1 MPIPPSSASGTST
14 APDPDQLL
22 ALALADPSGALV
34 AARAVLAGTPD
45 PRLASAAHQTI
56 GVVFRHYGAIEESIA
71 QLRWARRWAQVAG
84 DTERVLDVTSSLG
97 VALALAGRIRPALT
111 ALDDAV
117 AGGSGRTRGRI
128 LIRRAHVF
136 WLIGRYHQGLI
147 DAREAVRLLR
157 RDEALWQARAFNHR
171 AMFHL
176 ALGEAGRADRD
187 HARSEQLFLASGQHA
202 EYAYV
207 RMERGLAAHAQGDL
221 PRALR
226 MLHRAGELF
235 ARLDVVEPDLA
246 INRSAVLLAAGLTR
260 EAVAVA
266 EQALADL
273 VENSGSAAS
282 AAALHRSAAQ
292 AALADGDPQAAARHA
307 ERALT
312 HYRRSSHP
320 RAAAEVRLV
329 LLRAQLAGDDA
340 RKRPDLL
347 RRAVGLARSVDGQD
361 VELAGAAHLLAGQL
375 ALAQRR
381 PRLAQNELRAA
392 VPPRRA
398 PTSAQVTGWLARAT
412 QRAAAHDG
420 PGLVRAC
427 AAGLRV
433 LDTHLSTLG
442 ATELRS
448 AATAQG
454 AALATLALRHA
465 IDLGDPELVLTWS
478 ERWRA
483 VVLAAPPVR
492 PPSDPALAAELTAL
506 RATIRRLADSDNP
519 SLRRDRRRLEERVR
533 SRVLHQPGHGAIESR
548 PASGRT
554 VMAALRTHRF
564 GPAPELVHLTV
575 IDGTL
580 YAVQVQDG
588 AARLHRVG
596 PVESARRELDHVLF
610 ALRRE
615 ISGTG
620 RRPMDAVG
628 LGRRLQT
635 ALLGEVAEQLEGEDV
650 VLAPPGSLHAV
661 PWSLLPA
668 LRDRA
673 VVVAPSATVWLRALA
688 ADPPATD
695 RVVLVGGPRLGAA
708 QIEIDAL
715 AGLYP
720 AATVLTGSAAT
731 VQAVTA
737 AMDGARLVH
746 IAAHGTLRADSP
758 LFSAIEL
765 ADGPLT
771 GYDLEQVQR
780 TPHQVVLSACSSA
793 VGSPAGAD
801 ELLGVVGSLVAGGS
815 TGVVASVVPVADVQA
830 EPLMAAMHRRLLGG
844 ASLARALAD
853 ARRDL
858 DRDGWGRDT
867 RRTAEAF
874 VALGA

>member
-1 MPIPPSSASGTST
+1 MPTHPTPISGASTT
-14 APDPDQLL
+14 TDPEQLL
-22 ALALADPSGALV
+22 ALALADPSSALV
-34 AARAVLAGTPD
+34 AAREVLAGRPEA
-45 PRLASAAHQTI
+45 RLASAAHQTI
-56 GVVFRHYGAIEESIA
+56 GVVFRHYGAIEESITE
-71 QLRWARRWAQVAG
+71 LRRARRWAEAAG
-84 DTERVLDVTSSLG
+84 DSERVLDVTSSLG
-97 VALALAGRIRPALT
+97 VALALAGRTRPALT

-117 AGGSGRTRGRI
+117 AAGSGRTRGRI

-136 WLIGRYHQGLI
+136 WLIGRYHQGLA
-147 DAREAVRLLR
+147 DAREAVKLLR
-157 RDEALWQARAFNHR
+157 RDETLWQARAFNHR

-187 HARSEQLFLASGQHA
+187 HARSEQLFLTSGQHA

-226 MLHRAGELF
+226 MLHLAGELF
-235 ARLDVVEPDLA
+235 ARLEVVEPDLA

-260 EAVAVA
+260 EAVVTA
-266 EQALADL
+266 EHALADV
-273 VENSGSAAS
+273 VEYSGSAAS
-282 AAALHRSAAQ
+282 TAALHRSAAQ
-292 AALADGDPQAAARHA
+292 AALADGDPDTAARHA
-307 ERALT
+307 EKALI

-320 RAAAEVRLV
+320 HAATEVRLV
-329 LLRAQLAGDDA
+329 LLQAQLAGDDA
-340 RKRPDLL
+340 RGQPALL
-347 RRAVGLARSVDGQD
+347 RRAVGLARSVDGRD

-381 PRLAQNELRAA
+381 PRLAQAELLAA

-412 QRAAAHDG
+412 LRAAADDG
-420 PGLVRAC
+420 PGLLRAC

-454 AALATLALRHA
+454 AALATLALRRA
-465 IDLGDPELVLTWS
+465 IELGDPESVLTWS

-483 VVLAAPPVR
+483 VVLATPPVR

-506 RATIRRLADSDNP
+506 RATIRRLADTDNP
-519 SLRRDRRRLEERVR
+519 SLRRDRRRLEDRVR
-533 SRVLHQPGHGAIESR
+533 SRVLHQPGHGAPESR
-548 PASGRT
+548 PATGRT
-554 VMAALRTHRF
+554 VLAALRAGAGRQ
-564 GPAPELVHLTV
+564 APELVHLTV

-580 YAVQVQDG
+580 HAVHVQDG
-588 AARLHRVG
+588 SARLHRVG
-596 PVESARRELDHVLF
+596 PADAARRELDHLLF

-615 ISGTG
+615 ISGTA
-620 RRPMDAVG
+620 RRPMDAEG

-635 ALLGEVAEQLEGEDV
+635 ALLGDVAEQIRGEDV

-661 PWSLLPA
+661 PWSLLPV
-668 LRDRA
+668 LRNRA
-673 VVVAPSATVWLRALA
+673 TVVAPSATVWLRALT

-708 QIEIDAL
+708 RDEIDAL
-715 AGLYP
+715 AELYP
-720 AATVLTGSAAT
+720 EATVLTGSAAT
-731 VQAVTA
+731 VHAVTT

-793 VGSPAGAD
+793 VGAPAGAD
-801 ELLGVVGSLVAGGS
+801 ELLGVVGALVAGGS
-815 TGVVASVVPVADVQA
+815 TGVVASVVPVADAQA
-830 EPLMAAMHRRLLGG
+830 VPLMTAMHRRLSGG
-844 ASLARALAD
+844 ASLARALAG
-853 ARRDL
+853 ARNDLYRD
-858 DRDGWGRDT
+858 DRTLPT